1 MCESSKYKNKFRSI
15 RLPQD
20 HRISLISLLELF
32 VLFQKRS
39 WRVISEWKKSS
50 ENESDFFFC
59 DKRCNFWYW
68 YGNKRLHFW
77 RLKYSMYFFLYW
89 KEDLVSFYF
98 LKTKLWY
105 FFWAWSLI
113 IIKYEIYNSRDFA
126 WFWFLATYVY

>member
-20 HRISLISLLELF
+20 HRISLISLPELF
-32 VLFQKRS
+32 VLFPKRS

-50 ENESDFFFC
+50 ENESDIFFC
-59 DKRCNFWYW
+59 DKRCNFWYC

-77 RLKYSMYFFLYW
+77 RLKYSMYLFLYW

-113 IIKYEIYNSRDFA
+113 IIKYEIYNSRDFV
-126 WFWFLATYVY
+126 WFWFLATYLC